1 MGFVPVIKSLILFL
15 YFRSCIISYGIMVV
29 EDFPYE
35 AMMMEDVVI
44 STEDGPQ
51 LHADFGGSD
60 AIISPIFGGQISIA
74 SHTKP

>member
-1 MGFVPVIKSLILFL
+1 
-15 YFRSCIISYGIMVV
+15 MVV

-51 LHADFGGSD
+51 LMLCLVPEIGKKFRESW
-60 AIISPIFGGQISIA
+60 
-74 SHTKP
+74 

>member
-1 MGFVPVIKSLILFL
+1 
-15 YFRSCIISYGIMVV
+15 
-29 EDFPYE
+29 
-35 AMMMEDVVI
+35 MMIEGVVI
-44 STEDGPQ
+44 SIEDGPQ